1 MVYVVQ
7 ESEGK
12 NITSAL
18 KYGEIK
24 PLIASDKQIG
34 FSAGAITR
42 LLDIKLSDF
51 CDEDYLLLL
60 GDPVIIGVAVAIA
73 TKWNNGRAKLL
84 KWDRQS
90 HLYYPV
96 SIDIYGKAGVDDLTR

>member
-42 LLDIKLSDF
+42 LLDIKLSKS
-51 CDEDYLLLL
+51 
-60 GDPVIIGVAVAIA
+60 
-73 TKWNNGRAKLL
+73 TK
-84 KWDRQS
+84 S
-90 HLYYPV
+90 
-96 SIDIYGKAGVDDLTR
+96 